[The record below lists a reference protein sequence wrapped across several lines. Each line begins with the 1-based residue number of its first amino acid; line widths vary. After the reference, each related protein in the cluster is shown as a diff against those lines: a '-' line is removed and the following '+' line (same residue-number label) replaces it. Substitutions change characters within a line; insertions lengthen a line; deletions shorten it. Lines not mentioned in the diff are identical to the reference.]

1 MSDQISN
8 PCNKGW
14 GQSWMKTRKLL
25 EIEATIMKESG
36 ELGWSHGGVVGEG
49 KFYCKQDKKAF
60 NNLVMK
66 NSKKIS
72 WNRNFIFVGN

>member
-14 GQSWMKTRKLL
+14 GQSWMKTRKLW
-25 EIEATIMKESG
+25 EMEATIMKESG
-36 ELGWSHGGVVGEG
+36 ELGWSHGGWWVKVSSIVN
-49 KFYCKQDKKAF
+49 KKGF

-66 NSKKIS
+66 NRKKIS
-72 WNRNFIFVGN
+72 WNRDFIFVGN

>member
-14 GQSWMKTRKLL
+14 GQSWMKTRKLW
-25 EIEATIMKESG
+25 EMEATIMKENG
-36 ELGWSHGGVVGEG
+36 ELGWSHGGWWVKASSIVN
-49 KFYCKQDKKAF
+49 KKAF

-66 NSKKIS
+66 NRKKIS